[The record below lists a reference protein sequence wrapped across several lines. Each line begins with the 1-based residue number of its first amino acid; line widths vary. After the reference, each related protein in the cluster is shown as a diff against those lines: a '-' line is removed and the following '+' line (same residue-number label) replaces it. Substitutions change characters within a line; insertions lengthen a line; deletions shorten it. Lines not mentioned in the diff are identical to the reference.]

1 MKTILHY
8 STFVTLSVHALGMVA
23 DLDMGC
29 KPLSEIVDYVECI
42 FNDATLF
49 HGESVERVFASDS
62 KTGELIAEFVNDKND
77 SFDDSDWDYD
87 WNYDE
92 DMGFDP
98 YEGGYTYD
106 C

>member
-1 MKTILHY
+1 MKTTLHY
-8 STFVTLSVHALGMVA
+8 STFIILSVHALGMRA

-29 KPLSEIVDYVECI
+29 KPLSEIVDYAEHI
-42 FNDATLF
+42 FNDDTMF
-49 HGESVERVFASDS
+49 HGENVERVVAIDS
-62 KTGELIAEFVNDKND
+62 KTGELIAEFTNDRDD
-77 SFDDSDWDYD
+77 SFDDSD